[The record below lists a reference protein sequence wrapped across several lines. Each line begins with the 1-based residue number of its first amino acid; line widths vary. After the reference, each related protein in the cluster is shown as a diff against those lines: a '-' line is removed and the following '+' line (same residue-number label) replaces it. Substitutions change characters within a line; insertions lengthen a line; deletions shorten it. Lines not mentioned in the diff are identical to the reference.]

1 MDDVDKAIFQEEI
14 KEYIKEKIYK
24 MTLKKLC
31 EILWDQT
38 SEKCFVKVQAV
49 EKFKYIEESQDPVNL
64 TLVLCQ
70 VAYNV
75 QYKT

>member
-1 MDDVDKAIFQEEI
+1 
-14 KEYIKEKIYK
+14 

-31 EILWDQT
+31 EILWDQK
-38 SEKCFVKVQAV
+38 SEQQCVKVQAI
-49 EKFKYIEESQDPVNL
+49 EKFKEIEESQDRVKL
-64 TLVLCQ
+64 ELVLCQ

>member
-1 MDDVDKAIFQEEI
+1 
-14 KEYIKEKIYK
+14 

-49 EKFKYIEESQDPVNL
+49 EKFK
-64 TLVLCQ
+64 
-70 VAYNV
+70 
-75 QYKT
+75 